1 MQVWVQGVNMNPE
14 DVVHWYD
21 SLTYKHQREL
31 MAMLSKV
38 SKHPPAVLMLAVE
51 NLDVIAKCLK
61 YCHNNKIKYDAAN
74 KRGKISMTFDS
85 IETRNK
91 VWFGML
97 AL

>member
-38 SKHPPAVLMLAVE
+38 SKH
-51 NLDVIAKCLK
+51 
-61 YCHNNKIKYDAAN
+61 Y
-74 KRGKISMTFDS
+74 
-85 IETRNK
+85 
-91 VWFGML
+91 
-97 AL
+97 